1 MGHKSPHPIGLNEVN
16 WLRKRKLR
24 EEIQHYESS
33 EKIAAA
39 PGRKRIELRRLVG
52 KVSRNVAVEI
62 V

>member
-39 PGRKRIELRRLVG
+39 PGRKRIETAAPSWKG
-52 KVSRNVAVEI
+52 VSECGS
-62 V
+62 